1 MMDLYIVEDSNR
13 LRERL
18 TRLVSRRRDVHV
30 VGCASSAPEAVEGI
44 RRLKPDVV
52 LLDFRLAQ
60 GSGLDVLKQIKTRG
74 QPPIVIAFTNYAY
87 PQYRERFLANGADY
101 FFDKSGELDLMVQAL
116 DTVRHQ
122 FKNHDSAKRGGTTT
136 TQQARYSW

>member
-1 MMDLYIVEDSNR
+1 MNLFIVEDSNY

-18 TRLVSRRRDVHV
+18 NRLVSRRPGIQV
-30 VGCASSAPEAVEGI
+30 VGCAATAHEAVEGI

-60 GSGLDVLKQIKTRG
+60 GSGLEVLKQIKTRG

-101 FFDKSGELDLMVQAL
+101 FFDKSGELDLMLQAL

-122 FKNHDSAKRGGTTT
+122 FKGDDVGKRGGTTT
-136 TQQARYSW
+136 TQVRYSW